1 MKQILQTCIITTLI
15 IARGNISKFIITLTT
30 KPWERNEN

>member
-1 MKQILQTCIITTLI
+1 MKQILQTCVITKLI
-15 IARGNISKFIITLTT
+15 ISRGSISKSITMHTT